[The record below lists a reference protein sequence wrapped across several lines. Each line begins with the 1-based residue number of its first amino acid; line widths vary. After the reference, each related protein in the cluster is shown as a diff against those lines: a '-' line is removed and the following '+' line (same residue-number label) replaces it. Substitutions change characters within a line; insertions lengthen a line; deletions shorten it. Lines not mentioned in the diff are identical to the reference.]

1 MLTNCSPVSDSTY
14 IYTANGSPLVV
25 THSGNITPTYSPLLD
40 KLTLPSVFCIPK
52 LTMKLLSVG
61 KLTDYDS
68 NVLFTLTSS
77 IVQDHTG
84 RTIGTGRKV
93 NGLYQLESLH
103 LSSSPHPAASFSV
116 TSDIWHRQLGHL
128 STSRLKTMSDSNV
141 LEKFQF
147 TSSNN
152 CEGCRFAKQIDI
164 RFGSSNHMASEIFDL
179 VHSDI

>member
-1 MLTNCSPVSDSTY
+1 MTFDHSVLTNCSPVSDSTY

-103 LSSSPHPAASFSV
+103 LSSSPHLAASFSV
-116 TSDIWHRQLGHL
+116 TFDIWHRQLGHL
-128 STSRLKTMSDSNV
+128 STSRLKTLSDSCWKNFSLLAQIIVKVVV
-141 LEKFQF
+141 LQNKL
-147 TSSNN
+147 
-152 CEGCRFAKQIDI
+152 
-164 RFGSSNHMASEIFDL
+164 MYLL
-179 VHSDI
+179 VLAITWLQKYLI